1 MSILNRWRQIGK
13 RYFWP
18 HLLLGVVA
26 ASFGAPS
33 ILGNNEQQAVL
44 STSTS
49 VNQTATISPEH
60 IVRQEFSRQSVQSV
74 SIWHQQAI
82 RRFLTKLAFAI
93 SPQINETFSV
103 DEEEHLLLS
112 VYDWPVVNTLTE
124 LLLSN
129 QIAHLGYSIENANY
143 HFPVQQKLGLWLV
156 KLGGLRA
163 GPLSSL

>member
-26 ASFGAPS
+26 ASLGAPS
-33 ILGNNEQQAVL
+33 ILANNEQHAVL

-49 VNQTATISPEH
+49 VNRTAQSFPEH
-60 IVRQEFSRQSVQSV
+60 IVRQEFSRQSTQAV

-93 SPQINETFSV
+93 SPQINETFSTEKT
-103 DEEEHLLLS
+103 DDSLLS
-112 VYDWPVVNTLTE
+112 VHDWAIVNTLTE

-129 QIAHLGYSIENANY
+129 QTNSLVYSTESANY

-163 GPLSSL
+163 GPFQSL

>member
-18 HLLLGVVA
+18 HILLGVVA

-33 ILGNNEQQAVL
+33 IFSSNEQQAVL

-49 VNQTATISPEH
+49 VNRTAQSFPEH
-60 IVRQEFSRQSVQSV
+60 IVRQEFSRQSTQAVTV
-74 SIWHQQAI
+74 WHQQAI

-93 SPQINETFSV
+93 SPQINETFATEKVEQS
-103 DEEEHLLLS
+103 LLTA
-112 VYDWPVVNTLTE
+112 YDWAIVNTLTE

-129 QIAHLGYSIENANY
+129 QTHSLIYSTEKP
-143 HFPVQQKLGLWLV
+143 HDSFPIQQKLGLWLV

-163 GPLSSL
+163 GPSQSL